1 MRNSKSVVFKAM
13 KALGGQREAGNI
25 FDVTQQ
31 TVSQWVSANRVPP
44 VHVLAVE
51 KALAGI
57 GSEIDRHD
65 LCPSVFG
72 LRPEIVKS
80 A

>member
-1 MRNSKSVVFKAM
+1 MRNADSLVFKAM
-13 KALGGQREAGNI
+13 KALGGQRKAGVI

-31 TVSQWVSANRVPP
+31 TVSQWVSVGRVPP
-44 VHVLAVE
+44 AHVLAAE
-51 KALAGI
+51 KALFEV
-57 GSEIDRHD
+57 GSVIDRHD